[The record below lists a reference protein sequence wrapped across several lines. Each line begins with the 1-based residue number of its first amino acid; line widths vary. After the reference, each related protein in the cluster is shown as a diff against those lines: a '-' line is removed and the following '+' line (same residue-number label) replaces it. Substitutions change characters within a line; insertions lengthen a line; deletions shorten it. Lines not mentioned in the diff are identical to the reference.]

1 MTKLRQQLRQFLA
14 QPATAWTINTAQRV
28 HGVVLPPGATTNLQ
42 IVEAIIGPTVEVNED
57 E

>member
-1 MTKLRQQLRQFLA
+1 MTKIRQMLRQFLA

-28 HGVVLPPGATTNLQ
+28 HGVVLPPGTTNLQ
-42 IVEAIIGPTVEVNED
+42 VLEAIFGPTREIDGD